1 MGHVVPTSDGMHL
14 LTESGGVLNQSLRG
28 IEPLSGRQAV
38 LFPSSHPIIYLSLL
52 GRRAGEDQTQSKS
65 TKGIVRMIGAE
76 ASLANLP
83 PTGLEP
89 PDASGRYSGPNLDK
103 RLYLDVEAGILVS
116 IPFSDDKVLVQ
127 PFDLHAELKK
137 TATDYLVAT
146 APKKTMFEPGGIY
159 QNKIQVE
166 TNRPNIGY
174 RLLSGPKGME
184 ISPTGVLVWKVPR
197 LYQPNIVDV
206 ILSITSDGNHQ
217 TYVAFK
223 LKSIRGR

>member
-1 MGHVVPTSDGMHL
+1 
-14 LTESGGVLNQSLRG
+14 
-28 IEPLSGRQAV
+28 
-38 LFPSSHPIIYLSLL
+38 
-52 GRRAGEDQTQSKS
+52 
-65 TKGIVRMIGAE
+65 
-76 ASLANLP
+76 
-83 PTGLEP
+83 
-89 PDASGRYSGPNLDK
+89 
-103 RLYLDVEAGILVS
+103 
-116 IPFSDDKVLVQ
+116 
-127 PFDLHAELKK
+127 
-137 TATDYLVAT
+137 
-146 APKKTMFEPGGIY
+146 MFEPGGIY